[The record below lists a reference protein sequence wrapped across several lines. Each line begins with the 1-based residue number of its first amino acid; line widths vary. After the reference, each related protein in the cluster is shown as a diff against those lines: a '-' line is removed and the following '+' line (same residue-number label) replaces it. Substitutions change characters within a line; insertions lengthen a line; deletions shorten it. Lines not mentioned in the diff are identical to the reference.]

1 MSEPTRRLAV
11 LGDGDSA
18 AAIRSA
24 STAADARLVDRDE
37 ADAIVAVGDAA
48 LREAMRAVASG
59 DARPVPVVPVGSGRH
74 AVARGV
80 ALDRLPD
87 VVDGVGGS
95 AVASEGFARVAHPVL
110 AVSGAGDGRRRF
122 AAADV
127 ALVTAEPARISEY
140 EIAFSDGESASVRAD
155 GAVVA
160 TPLGSDGYAAAA
172 GGPVVSPGGGLS
184 VVPVSPFTTRPDTW
198 VASGGVRVTVERGEE
213 PVALVVDGTRRGTVE
228 PHRAVGIEVA
238 TTVDLLSP
246 TAECG

>member
-48 LREAMRAVASG
+48 LREAMRAVANEG
-59 DARPVPVVPVGSGRH
+59 ARSAPIVPVGAGRH
-74 AVARGV
+74 ALDPEIA
-80 ALDRLPD
+80 ADRLAD
-87 VVDGVGGS
+87 VVDCVGGS
-95 AVASEGFARVAHPVL
+95 ADGFARVGHPVL

-127 ALVTAEPARISEY
+127 AFVTAEPARISEY
-140 EIAFSDGESASVRAD
+140 EIAFSDGGSVSVRAD

-172 GGPVVSPGGGLS
+172 GGSVVSPGGGLS
-184 VVPVSPFTTRPDTW
+184 VVPVSPFTTRPETW

-213 PVALVVDGTRRGTVE
+213 PVALVVDGERSGTVE

-238 TTVDLLSP
+238 ATVDLLSP
-246 TAECG
+246 TAE